1 MDLFFFYEPS
11 FYSFR
16 VSFPAGG
23 GRWCGA
29 STATIYGVAGI
40 PPVYLEHHWNT
51 ELVLSALG
59 VRFLFFCD
67 FYFLRR
73 IGCSRRQQVDL
84 GLWITRSV
92 FSFCF
97 SFLFDSFLFDLI
109 YSVSGS
115 LFFCSFGCLLAFS
128 KNKNFENE
136 APFWRSL
143 RPFRVGFPPP

>member
-11 FYSFR
+11 FCSFR

-59 VRFLFFCD
+59 VRFFFCD
-67 FYFLRR
+67 FYFFASNRVQSQATGR
-73 IGCSRRQQVDL
+73 L
-84 GLWITRSV
+84 GALDYPKCV
-92 FSFCF
+92 L
-97 SFLFDSFLFDLI
+97 FLLFFFVRFFFIWFDLF
-109 YSVSGS
+109 GFGFF
-115 LFFCSFGCLLAFS
+115 FFCSFGCLLAFS
-128 KNKNFENE
+128 KNKNLENE